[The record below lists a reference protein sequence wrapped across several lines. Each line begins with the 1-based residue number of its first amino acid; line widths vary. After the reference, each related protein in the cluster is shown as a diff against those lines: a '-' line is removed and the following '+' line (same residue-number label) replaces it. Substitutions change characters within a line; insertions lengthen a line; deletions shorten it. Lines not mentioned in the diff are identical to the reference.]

1 MGARIGAEPA
11 QECAGSFMRP
21 FSILIVDDARSERM
35 LLRQAIYDAR
45 RNLRLFEAADPRSAR
60 DIFRRHP
67 LDLVF
72 LDVELIAA
80 SGLDLLR
87 ELRLADPA
95 LPIVMVTHHSTQD
108 VVVKALRQGA
118 FGFIVKP
125 YSLSRLKEIFG
136 KLERREADARSM
148 QEVPA

>member
-1 MGARIGAEPA
+1 
-11 QECAGSFMRP
+11 MRP

-60 DIFRRHP
+60 DTFRRHP

-136 KLERREADARSM
+136 KLERRGEAGVRSM